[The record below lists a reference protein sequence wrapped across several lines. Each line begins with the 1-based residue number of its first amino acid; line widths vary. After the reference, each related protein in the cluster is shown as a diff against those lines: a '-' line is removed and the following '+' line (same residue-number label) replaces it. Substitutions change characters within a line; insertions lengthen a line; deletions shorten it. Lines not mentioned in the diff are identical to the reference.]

1 MEIKY
6 KENKKYINNEK
17 FYINN
22 INEMNINN
30 SFKNRYIYKCL
41 NLFKTYLY
49 ININYLSKLIYKY
62 NSKNKNLIKN
72 NKIIFNIFNI
82 IMDLYFN

>member
-49 ININYLSKLIYKY
+49 ININYLS
-62 NSKNKNLIKN
+62 
-72 NKIIFNIFNI
+72 
-82 IMDLYFN
+82 